1 MQGCQT
7 VPAIEGPG
15 LYPQPLE
22 VAHHIGLHT
31 IQTGPGL
38 CRAASGQTKGD
49 VFGAHNAVVAFGNL
63 AFEHIHELAPD
74 AVERILLGRDIH
86 LVAAHRPGAP
96 IDERELERQG
106 TVKVIE
112 E

>member
-1 MQGCQT
+1 MQGGQT

-38 CRAASGQTKGD
+38 CRTASGQTKGD

-86 LVAAHRPGAP
+86 LVTVGRPGTP
-96 IDERELERQG
+96 IDKRKLERQG